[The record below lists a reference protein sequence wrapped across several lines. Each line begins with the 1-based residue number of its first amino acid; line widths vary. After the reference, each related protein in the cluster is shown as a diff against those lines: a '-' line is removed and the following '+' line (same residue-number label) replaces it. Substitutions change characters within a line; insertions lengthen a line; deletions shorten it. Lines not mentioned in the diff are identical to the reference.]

1 MDYKKIENLKFLFSV
16 NENDMRS
23 IFMLIIL
30 NNLTDYTYKNLYD
43 SAYMQLIKNNN
54 EWIKYCMDLLLS
66 NISITQ
72 FKANLPYTAD
82 IEKIIQTFF
91 KLEYGSELIIN
102 VDQWKKV
109 TRITRVNNKII
120 ELTGICLTPNYI
132 QSSNTQFTFN
142 DKIIKSLLSTLI
154 KNIPPI
160 KCVET
165 INPIVKCVINSE
177 KLYLNYLEECFKG
190 RGIDK
195 CKRMMN
201 EPNYLLIITKE
212 VNEMD
217 MCIAAETLVKFGFK
231 SNKTK
236 SICFESYKLWEKRMI
251 QLLQVKQINPKLEQY
266 LKLLLEKV
274 NPIILLRKQLEYM
287 NPMRKIYSIVPI
299 LNEYLHKYKLN
310 YPITKYTNMETEYN
324 SAYYIVSMYSLL
336 IKVFN
341 NEKHFNSNNRQ
352 SYSNYY
358 DKIHAKLLLTQGK
371 ILDVLEQL

>member
-43 SAYMQLIKNNN
+43 STYMQLIKNNN

-91 KLEYGSELIIN
+91 KLEYGTEIIIN
-102 VDQWKKV
+102 IDQWKKV

-160 KCVET
+160 KCVEI

-310 YPITKYTNMETEYN
+310 YPITKYTDMETEYN